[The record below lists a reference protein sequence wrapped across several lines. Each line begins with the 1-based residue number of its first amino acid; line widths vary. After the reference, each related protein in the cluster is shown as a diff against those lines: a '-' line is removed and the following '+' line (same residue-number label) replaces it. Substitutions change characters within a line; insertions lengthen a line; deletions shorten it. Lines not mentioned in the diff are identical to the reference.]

1 MGLKAQKIKVK
12 LSNRIKDSK
21 EFSKFFRV
29 LGTLTEM
36 TKKMVNCSK
45 NIPGHFQDKTVKIVN
60 SRTNSK
66 TKKKFQDIS
75 RFSRMHGHPVLGVC
89 HIIVAITLHLHKVL
103 YKAIVEK
110 HNKLSFN

>member
-1 MGLKAQKIKVK
+1 M
-12 LSNRIKDSK
+12 
-21 EFSKFFRV
+21 

-36 TKKMVNCSK
+36 TKKMVNCGK